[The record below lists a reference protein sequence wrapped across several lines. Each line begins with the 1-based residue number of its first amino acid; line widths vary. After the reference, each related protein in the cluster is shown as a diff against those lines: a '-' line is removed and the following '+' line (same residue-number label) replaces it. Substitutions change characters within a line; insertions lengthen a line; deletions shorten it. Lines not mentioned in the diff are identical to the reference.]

1 PVESDT
7 VSAVPFAAATRMGA
21 PFRGADALLAPDR
34 SVNDQR
40 TKTQAGRCAPERMSL
55 MNFFPRLVLA
65 SVLPVALATAAHA
78 PTVFPPPVIPD
89 DDGTF
94 FCLVTNVSC
103 TTIVAKIAV
112 VD

>member
-65 SVLPVALATAAHA
+65 SVLPVVLATAAHA
-78 PTVFPPPVIPD
+78 TTIFTPPVIPHD
-89 DDGTF
+89 DATF
-94 FCLVTNVSC
+94 FCLVMHLSGMTSV
-103 TTIVAKIAV
+103 
-112 VD
+112 